1 MLSKAV
7 STVLVNSFWLL
18 KKWPD
23 SKNRNSRPKL
33 EKLGATIYA
42 EALGDFASH
51 IEAESEFSLLLA
63 HVHKWHYV
71 SRIKCYF
78 PGLSLST
85 DLNLIW
91 DHLGQR
97 LPALMQAGEDLGA
110 GLFVWWLYLC
120 EHQVPWI
127 ILSFLGLMEKWPL
140 GWSYVAP
147 ISV

>member
-51 IEAESEFSLLLA
+51 IESWEWIQFVAGPCA
-63 HVHKWHYV
+63 QV
-71 SRIKCYF
+71 
-78 PGLSLST
+78 
-85 DLNLIW
+85 
-91 DHLGQR
+91 
-97 LPALMQAGEDLGA
+97 AL
-110 GLFVWWLYLC
+110 C
-120 EHQVPWI
+120 
-127 ILSFLGLMEKWPL
+127 
-140 GWSYVAP
+140 
-147 ISV
+147 